1 MERRTLPKRNAWA
14 IIAIVHVGIVLLLV
28 TMGGCRD
35 KTRERDDMGTP
46 DTGTVEDLGGSQDY
60 PVVEKDV
67 GADTGPAVV
76 VRDTPHVKET
86 VTSSNDVR
94 YVVQAGDS
102 LWKISRKFGVT
113 VDAIADRNDIQDPT
127 LIRVGRELWI
137 PNPTKNLDEAST
149 APSTGGSEAVV
160 TQPETGTST
169 TPVEPVDLS
178 TIQTFDYE
186 VQPGDTIWK
195 LARTYKTTTQI
206 IMQLNG
212 ITDAKTLRAGQ
223 TIKIPKEVQDT
234 PVQPPEETG
243 EETPEETL
251 EPVIQ

>member
-14 IIAIVHVGIVLLLV
+14 IIAIVHIGIVLLLV

-35 KTRERDDMGTP
+35 KTRERDDQGTP
-46 DTGTVEDLGGSQDY
+46 DTGTVEKIGGSEDY
-60 PVVEKDV
+60 GVVEKDV
-67 GADTGPAVV
+67 SVDTAPQVV
-76 VRDTPHVKET
+76 VDDTPHVRNVVKSGNE
-86 VTSSNDVR
+86 VR
-94 YVVQAGDS
+94 YVVEAGDS
-102 LWKISRKFGVT
+102 LWKISRKFGVS

-137 PNPTKNLDEAST
+137 PNPTKGLDEAST
-149 APSTGGSEAVV
+149 GPSTGGSETVV
-160 TQPETGTST
+160 TEPKAGTST

-178 TIQTFDYE
+178 TLQTFDYE

-223 TIKIPKEVQDT
+223 TIKIPKEVQET